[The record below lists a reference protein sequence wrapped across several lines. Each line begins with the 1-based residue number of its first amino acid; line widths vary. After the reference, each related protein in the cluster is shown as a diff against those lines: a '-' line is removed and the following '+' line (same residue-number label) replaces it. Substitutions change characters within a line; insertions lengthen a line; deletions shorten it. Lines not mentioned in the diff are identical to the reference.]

1 MRQLLLNHLKTGR
14 RMLPL
19 LVMLMA
25 LTPMGAW
32 SQSYG
37 ISVAGVEV
45 TSENASNVLGDQTA
59 SPSVVFDV
67 TTNTLTLNGA
77 TIDMSNQQTYAVVSS
92 IENLKVH
99 LKGYNSITVNSALPY
114 AFSYTNADAS
124 GTLTLTTENIAED
137 ETSVNFG
144 RLNVDGITDISN
156 IAQRYT
162 IASELFFDE
171 TGTPITEK
179 DGWHYT
185 VSSGYY
191 KNVTLTYV
199 EYYGIWQ
206 SGIHIN
212 SSSLTPESGGTTYYP
227 GTHTLHLQSFGY
239 NSEIKTTMPE
249 LIIEVVDDNNTV
261 KDFKYEGDG
270 QGRLIFRKGGNNES
284 ESKVSINNETG
295 AILGFANVV
304 VESPLKV
311 ITPAEVPAQWDEN
324 CTNVLI
330 SDAEYYDL
338 TVAGVQVTSANAG
351 NVTGNYNKEERP
363 QVTYNVSTNTLTLD
377 YAELTS
383 GSGNAIEFGIA
394 NLKVHLIGESSIT
407 CFNENGVAF
416 KSSVA
421 GNTIT
426 FTTSATD
433 PGSLFMTTSNEPIV
447 NATASYEN
455 GLCYW
460 ANGVNKNVKQLYTP
474 NIHATMDEDDNYKL
488 YLGGGNNPDGTEY
501 YYSIDYADAS
511 LDDVPVTKAELET
524 GVSLK
529 GACTITAYA
538 KYGDVQSANVTG
550 KLFGFASRAFSTVVG
565 QTIEMPVVIPA
576 LDNGMTV
583 TFSADETSIG
593 NKTVIENEGVFTT
606 SGPGKVTFTANI
618 QFGTTYPED
627 YEILNSDGM
636 LGNLQVTVV
645 PPAPTVSPEPGS
657 FNEAQTVTISSDY
670 VTANT
675 QTASIWYKRSDD
687 PLEADLNYTAPFA
700 VNATTTINAWV
711 EAHDVTGAPFCSDT
725 VTVNYI
731 IRTAPD
737 LYYIE
742 DTEAYVYQVYQ
753 AEADAG
759 GNYTSSQTGYKQ
771 PRLYNPSQLE
781 VTYSSSN
788 EAVATVDA
796 TGKVNIVGVG
806 FTNITATSQATD
818 EYLAG
823 TASFALTVI
832 PQAPVFSPDVA
843 VMYSGQSFEITCPQE
858 SADIYYYTDTEGE
871 NSSKKYTAAIA
882 LETGSY
888 QYHAY
893 AVCEVDDFQLKS
905 RYSNQARYYVYERP
919 AFSVESGSYDGAFEV
934 EITNLPES
942 ENPRVCYYFD
952 DDEEHYEIYTAG
964 TKINVTESTTLKV
977 FIMEE
982 DSGKVYKSDPVE
994 AHYIIRQDA
1003 GVQFVHNN
1011 ETAQAA
1017 EWTIGEADQTL
1028 PELQNENKIEVAFS
1042 SSNPAVATVDA
1053 AEGTVTAV
1061 GVGQTTIT
1069 ATWSASDEYLA
1080 GSTSYTLTVYKN
1092 LSHESISVTVAAAT
1106 YNMTAQEPA
1115 VTVKDGE
1122 TVLES
1127 NLYTLAYAN
1136 NTNAALATAETAP
1149 TVTITASEVL
1159 TTANYYKGSVVKKF
1173 TIAQA
1178 DMNDVVFDYIYNK
1191 VYTGE
1196 AITPAVSV
1204 TLNLA
1209 EVSADEY
1216 TVAYSNNINVGTATI
1231 VLTSTDK
1238 NFSTQNTKTGTF
1250 MIVPAT
1256 ATITAEDQTV
1266 FYTGVAQAYS
1276 AAATDK
1282 GELVV
1287 TYYNSTEE
1295 RAKGSNGYQDAPV
1308 NAGTYYVQL
1317 TQGNSNYTSEPVDV
1331 TFTIDPKQL
1340 TAEMVTLSA
1349 TSFPYNGS
1357 VQKPNVTVADGNA
1370 LTADDYILT
1379 NDGGTEVGTYTVTIQ
1394 GQHNYT
1400 GVVQLN
1406 FSIIN
1411 RTLEEGKDVTF
1422 AAGQT
1427 WASYYTNDETLEL
1440 PEGIAAYVVT
1450 GINGSVLTVQAIS
1463 NVPQHYPVLLQK
1475 TSESVETNDNYD
1487 FNHLVGTAEPINVA
1501 SIEGVVYVLYNGE
1514 FVRTKSGSIPAHRA
1528 YLLLSSDAGARLSIG
1543 FGEDATDI
1551 HRINADDNDTE
1562 VWYSL
1567 DGRRFDRKPAK
1578 KGLYI
1583 HNGQKEF
1590 VK

>member
-1 MRQLLLNHLKTGR
+1 
-14 RMLPL
+14 MLPL

-45 TSENASNVLGDQTA
+45 TSDNAGNVLNDETA
-59 SPSVVFDV
+59 TVTFDA
-67 TTNTLTLNGA
+67 TTNTLTLHGA
-77 TIDMSNQQTYAVVSS
+77 EIDMSNQQTYAVVSD

-99 LKGYNSITVNSALPY
+99 LKGYNSITVNPALPY
-114 AFSYTNADAS
+114 AFSYTNATAS
-124 GTLTLTTENIAED
+124 GTLTLTTENIPED
-137 ETSVNFG
+137 EIPVRFGTLGVN
-144 RLNVDGITDISN
+144 GIMYISN
-156 IAQRYT
+156 IAQGYT

-171 TGTPITEK
+171 TGNTITEE

-185 VSSGYY
+185 VSSGNY

-212 SSSLTPESGGTTYYP
+212 SSSLSPESGGTIYYP

-249 LIIEVVDDNNTV
+249 LIIEVVDDHNTV

-270 QGRLIFRKGGNNES
+270 QGSLIFRKGGSNES

-311 ITPAEVPAQWDEN
+311 ITPAKVPAQWNEN

-351 NVTGNYNKEERP
+351 NVTGNYNKEGRP
-363 QVTYNVSTNTLTLD
+363 EVTYNVSTNTLTLD
-377 YAELTS
+377 YANLS
-383 GSGNAIEFGIA
+383 LQSGNAIKFGIA

-407 CFNENGVAF
+407 WVNEDGVAF
-416 KSSVA
+416 NSSVED
-421 GNTIT
+421 NTIT
-426 FTTSATD
+426 FTTSATA

-460 ANGVNKNVKQLYTP
+460 ANGDSKNVKQLYTP

-488 YLGGGNNPDGTEY
+488 YISTNGNPDGTEN
-501 YYSIDYADAS
+501 YYSIDYADES
-511 LDDVPVTKAELET
+511 LADVPVTKAELET

-529 GACTITAYA
+529 GACTVTAYA

-550 KLFGFASRAFSTVVG
+550 KLFGFVSDRVRITIGTETAAWPEVVPAMPEGFTINGYTESEALVQIVDGVMTPSTENMG
-565 QTIEMPVVIPA
+565 MATISARMLRGEGPADFNVLNSNFMLGDITLEICPPKPSVDTPSGTYAGALTAITVSNNMPEGITVMPA
-576 LDNGMTV
+576 INYFRKTG
-583 TFSADETSIG
+583 ETIG
-593 NKTVIENEGVFTT
+593 NDSTAYDNKLRADYT
-606 SGPGKVTFTANI
+606 ST
-618 QFGTTYPED
+618 
-627 YEILNSDGM
+627 L
-636 LGNLQVTVV
+636 
-645 PPAPTVSPEPGS
+645 
-657 FNEAQTVTISSDY
+657 Y
-670 VTANT
+670 VWQSMN
-675 QTASIWYKRSDD
+675 
-687 PLEADLNYTAPFA
+687 
-700 VNATTTINAWV
+700 
-711 EAHDVTGAPFCSDT
+711 GACSDT
-725 VTVNYI
+725 LQLDYTILKPVDYHFTDDPSGTSYYPNGSTV
-731 IRTAPD
+731 
-737 LYYIE
+737 
-742 DTEAYVYQVYQ
+742 
-753 AEADAG
+753 
-759 GNYTSSQTGYKQ
+759 
-771 PRLYNPSQLE
+771 YNLDFGQENTLPWLMNVPE
-781 VTYSSSN
+781 GLPITYSSSD

-796 TGKVNIVGVG
+796 EGHITLTGAGYVKITASNEATSVYAAHEEWVELEIRPSDPQLSLNKGIYYTGTTVTMTPTVDNGTMYYKIGYNGELTAYTGPITLPVGTNEIIPITRCGTEEKHMDSYGNAHQTYFVYDEPQFSEPEG
-806 FTNITATSQATD
+806 SYNQPLEVTITTNIPAEDT
-818 EYLAG
+818 
-823 TASFALTVI
+823 FAR
-832 PQAPVFSPDVA
+832 
-843 VMYSGQSFEITCPQE
+843 
-858 SADIYYYTDTEGE
+858 IYYKLNDSKTDSTLYEPG
-871 NSSKKYTAAIA
+871 SKI
-882 LETGSY
+882 
-888 QYHAY
+888 
-893 AVCEVDDFQLKS
+893 
-905 RYSNQARYYVYERP
+905 
-919 AFSVESGSYDGAFEV
+919 
-934 EITNLPES
+934 I
-942 ENPRVCYYFD
+942 
-952 DDEEHYEIYTAG
+952 I
-964 TKINVTESTTLKV
+964 TESTKV
-977 FIMEE
+977 AAYIHVRES
-982 DSGKVYKSDPVE
+982 DDYVSDPVE

-1003 GVQFVHNN
+1003 GVQFVHND

-1028 PELQNENKIEVAFS
+1028 PELQNENEIEVAFS
-1042 SSNPAVATVDA
+1042 SSNPAVATVDET
-1053 AEGTVTAV
+1053 EGTVTAV

-1069 ATWSASDEYLA
+1069 ATWSASDKYLA

-1127 NLYTLAYAN
+1127 SLYTLAYAN

-1149 TVTITASEVL
+1149 TVTVTASEVL
-1159 TTANYYKGSVVKKF
+1159 ATANYYKGSVVKKF

-1178 DMNDVVFDYIYNK
+1178 DLNDVVFDYIYNK

-1250 MIVPAT
+1250 LIVPAP

-1357 VQKPNVTVADGNA
+1357 VQKPEVTVADGNA

-1487 FNHLVGTAEPINVA
+1487 FNYLAGTAEPIDVA

-1551 HRINADDNDTE
+1551 RRINADDNDTE